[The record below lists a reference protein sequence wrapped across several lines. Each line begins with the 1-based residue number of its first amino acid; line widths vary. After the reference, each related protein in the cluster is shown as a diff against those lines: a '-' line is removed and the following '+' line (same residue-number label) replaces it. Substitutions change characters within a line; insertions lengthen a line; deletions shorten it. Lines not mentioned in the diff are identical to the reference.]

1 MAADFEFEKPLL
13 VVSKRRPGNG
23 GAGVFCSATGGELTA
38 PRGVAGAV
46 DCAGEPAC
54 AADDGGATAAAD
66 PAGGMGS
73 SNGRRGATGAAGRD
87 GSEVWKTLLLMDV
100 SRFLVFHHCIDIWA
114 SISSIFFS
122 VCARS
127 SGLDGTLLWKKEGL
141 GAVDCVPVISRRRSL
156 RSMSNSRLRTKS
168 LRFLRSI
175 SSLSIWRLLP
185 LSPSESGWSRSDQFV
200 AGLRTN
206 LTTFDSKPP

>member
-1 MAADFEFEKPLL
+1 MAPDFELEKPLP
-13 VVSKRRPGNG
+13 VVSKRMSVSGNGSLIAPAVAGFATPGGGAKPVALAAALAG
-23 GAGVFCSATGGELTA
+23 GAGSA
-38 PRGVAGAV
+38 
-46 DCAGEPAC
+46 
-54 AADDGGATAAAD
+54 GGATAGV
-66 PAGGMGS
+66 PTGGMGS
-73 SNGRRGATGAAGRD
+73 SNGRRGGAGAAGRD
-87 GSEVWKTLLLMDV
+87 GSDVGNTLLLIDV
-100 SRFLVFHHCIDIWA
+100 SRCLVFHHCIDIWA
-114 SISSIFFS
+114 SISSIFFN

-127 SGLDGTLLWKKEGL
+127 SGFDGTLLWKKEGR
-141 GAVDCVPVISRRRSL
+141 GAVDWVPTISRRRSL

-185 LSPSESGWSRSDQFV
+185 LSPSDSGWSRSDQFV

>member
-13 VVSKRRPGNG
+13 VVSKRRPGSG
-23 GAGVFCSATGGELTA
+23 GAGAFCSATGEAFTEPPGA
-38 PRGVAGAV
+38 AGVA
-46 DCAGEPAC
+46 DCAGEPAW
-54 AADDGGATAAAD
+54 GAGVGVEMAAAG
-66 PAGGMGS
+66 PTGGMGS
-73 SNGRRGATGAAGRD
+73 SNGRRGATGTAGWD

-206 LTTFDSKPP
+206 LTTFESKPP